1 MKVNELTQ
9 YPEFTC
15 VNESALSDK
24 ENECGYVGDLLSWVM
39 GNADAGCAWVTIQT
53 HVNIVAVAVLVEM
66 SCIIIPELAELE
78 EETVVKATE
87 EGIPIFQ
94 TPKNAFEICAWL
106 GAQGIK

>member
-24 ENECGYVGDLLSWVM
+24 EIECGYVGDLLSWVM

-53 HVNIVAVAVLVEM
+53 HVNIVAVAVLVALYTGRAVDFFLLQIA
-66 SCIIIPELAELE
+66 S
-78 EETVVKATE
+78 
-87 EGIPIFQ
+87 
-94 TPKNAFEICAWL
+94 NAAR
-106 GAQGIK
+106 